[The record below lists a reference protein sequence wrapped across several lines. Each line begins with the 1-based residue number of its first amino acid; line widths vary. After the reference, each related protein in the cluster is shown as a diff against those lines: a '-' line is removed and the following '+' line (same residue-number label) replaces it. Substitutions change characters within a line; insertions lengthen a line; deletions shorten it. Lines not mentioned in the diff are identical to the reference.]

1 MLDSIFKSGQASDI
15 VAILSKYDDEAIV
28 AINKILDKDAV
39 AALIRDYGDD
49 CFKVAVKGGDYLVKA
64 INNLDDDAAELFV
77 KTASKQKDSFYDYL
91 KSLDESYLNELV
103 ASSKAD
109 IDKISKWDYQ
119 PDYEFYVRHK
129 SVYDNPKYFEQ
140 EKGITIYPGTNGDT
154 NINGFVDG
162 IFETKTLEPGMIID
176 RYGSNGTGKYFS
188 PLGTPYSERALP
200 PYMKNEPYTKY
211 KVLVSFEVKS
221 GEIVPWFDEVGGGT
235 QYLSTYS
242 VDELKKFGYIVE
254 VE

>member
-1 MLDSIFKSGQASDI
+1 LLDSIFKSGQATDI
-15 VAILSKYDDEAIV
+15 VAILSKYDDEEIV

-39 AALIRDYGDD
+39 ATLIRVYGDD
-49 CFKVAVKGGDYLVKA
+49 GVKVAVKGGDYLVKA
-64 INNLDDDAAELFV
+64 INNLDDGTAKSFV

-119 PDYEFYVRHK
+119 PDYELYVRHK

-200 PYMKNEPYTKY
+200 PYMKN
-211 KVLVSFEVKS
+211 
-221 GEIVPWFDEVGGGT
+221 
-235 QYLSTYS
+235 
-242 VDELKKFGYIVE
+242 
-254 VE
+254 